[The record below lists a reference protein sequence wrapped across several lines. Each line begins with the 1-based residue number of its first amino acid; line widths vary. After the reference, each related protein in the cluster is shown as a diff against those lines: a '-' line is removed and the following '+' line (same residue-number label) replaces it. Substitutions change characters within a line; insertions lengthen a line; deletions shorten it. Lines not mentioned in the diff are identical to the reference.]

1 MSEKN
6 VEALSQSLKFRPWP
20 QGDPAAPWLIDILD
34 RVQIARLAS
43 VELELNKTI
52 LEAQLKA
59 IAHVMEIVKTI
70 K

>member
-1 MSEKN
+1 
-6 VEALSQSLKFRPWP
+6 
-20 QGDPAAPWLIDILD
+20 
-34 RVQIARLAS
+34 LAS